1 MLYRY
6 RDSGIQKYRFTDRVS
21 QINIY
26 KDKEIQLYTDK
37 EIYRYRDTEI
47 QPFEFGPYEVL
58 HYALVVAVVVVVA
71 VLVAAVACVVAS
83 AYSPVF

>member
-1 MLYRY
+1 M
-6 RDSGIQKYRFTDRVS
+6 Q
-21 QINIY
+21 
-26 KDKEIQLYTDK
+26 
-37 EIYRYRDTEI
+37 RYRDTEI

-58 HYALVVAVVVVVA
+58 HYALVVVVVVVVVVVA